1 MHGPVMHAVDFTMEP
16 VFRMNGGKD
25 GAGFWGY
32 HLQWFAGLVLVGAP
46 IVWASD
52 LFWRFVDQPCV
63 ALARWLDRRCIDGQ
77 ERGSI
82 ANRVGPVFAL
92 VGLTVG

>member
-1 MHGPVMHAVDFTMEP
+1 MHGLVMHAVDFTMEP
-16 VFRMNGGKD
+16 VSRMNGGKD

-32 HLQWFAGLVLVGAP
+32 HLQSLAGLVLIGIP

-63 ALARWLDRRCIDGQ
+63 DSARWLDGMCVDKQ
-77 ERGSI
+77 D
-82 ANRVGPVFAL
+82 
-92 VGLTVG
+92 